1 MIGIG
6 GTLLEGVS
14 FASAMYV
21 GSSGVGEVSEIRV
34 VEAEESVRQMN
45 YILYIDGVP
54 RAFASVQRV
63 PPPTYNYD
71 LSGNVTPVGSTV
83 YLATSPAE
91 FTEENLRAN
100 IVQTTVSSA
109 EDGSFAFDNIPT
121 ALGEV
126 VIWLTI
132 DDVTLAGYANA
143 KIMHVKVTAHGTGAA
158 IQTVQIEVAPQTYS
172 QTCPDCGGSG
182 SMFVPQEYTETCE
195 ICGGSGQVEGGDGT
209 ETCSHCGGSGSITDI
224 RGVEIPCDRCNGTG
238 TYTHTDSTEGTN
250 ASLTLGGAA
259 PAGCE
264 KVLLS
269 RGHYDTEQEL
279 LDNIITEGAV
289 NSERAWEIHVTTGW
303 GDHTV
308 WCYGSTPGLTVTKN
322 IASPA
327 AVCLAGNTPISLPD
341 GTTRRMDEL
350 QKGDTVLAG
359 DGTPTVV
366 VAVARGHFQP
376 GHTLYTF
383 EDGTVVDEIHDHRF
397 YNVERGFWQYL
408 PRWRI
413 GEHARR
419 IDGVEVALVS
429 VERIEERAEMFG
441 LWTES
446 HDYWACGL
454 LSGETAA
461 NQRLLADAT
470 AEQAADMAASMEEQ
484 AVLRL
489 FGWGGLMP

>member
-1 MIGIG
+1 MIGIR

-21 GSSGVGEVSEIRV
+21 GSNGVGEVSEIRV

-54 RAFASVQRV
+54 RALASVQRV

-71 LSGNVTPVGSTV
+71 LSGKVTPVGSTV
-83 YLATSPAE
+83 YLSTSPAE

-100 IVQTTVSSA
+100 IVRTTVSSA

-143 KIMHVKVTAHGTGAA
+143 KIMNVKVTAHSTWAA
-158 IQTVQIEVAPQTYS
+158 IQTVQIMVEYVPPDRVTCTTCNGSGLVPNSDPDDPEQEVS
-172 QTCPDCGGSG
+172 CPDCGGSG
-182 SMFVPQEYTETCE
+182 YTED
-195 ICGGSGQVEGGDGT
+195 GGSDPPP
-209 ETCSHCGGSGSITDI
+209 D
-224 RGVEIPCDRCNGTG
+224 
-238 TYTHTDSTEGTN
+238 TN
-250 ASLTLGGAA
+250 AQLTLKGTA
-259 PAGCE
+259 PAGTDT
-264 KVLLS
+264 VFLS
-269 RGHYDTEQEL
+269 RGRYNTEQEL

-289 NSERAWEIHVTTGW
+289 NSEHAWEIHVTTGW
-303 GDHTV
+303 GGHTV
-308 WCYGSTPGLTVTKN
+308 WCRSAEPGLNVTVNTATPVD
-322 IASPA
+322 IT
-327 AVCLAGNTPISLPD
+327 VCLSGNTPIALPD

-359 DGTPTVV
+359 DGAPTAV

-397 YNVERGFWQYL
+397 YNVEQGFWQYL

-419 IDGVEVALVS
+419 IDGAEVALVS